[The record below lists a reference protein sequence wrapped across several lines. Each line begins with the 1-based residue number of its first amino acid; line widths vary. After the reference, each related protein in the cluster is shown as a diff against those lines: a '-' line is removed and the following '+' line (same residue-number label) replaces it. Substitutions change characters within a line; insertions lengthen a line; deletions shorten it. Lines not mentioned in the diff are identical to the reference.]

1 MRKYFAPLFVILL
14 LVGVSCQTG
23 INAEKEEEALLD
35 VLRQEAEAMLSGDME
50 AVFALHTQDVQETR
64 LELGVFGYNTY
75 EGWDA
80 IKTLLTDAAP
90 GLKHANIVNIK
101 ENVISKVNGNSAWL
115 KCDNIWKW
123 NDDGGEQEG
132 YENLQVVFFEKIKG
146 EWKIAFASYYFKAV
160 RQNQ

>member
-1 MRKYFAPLFVILL
+1 MRKYLVSLFVILL
-14 LVGVSCQTG
+14 LIGTSCQTG
-23 INAEKEEEALLD
+23 INVENEEEALLD
-35 VLRQEAEAMLSGDME
+35 VLHQEAEAMLAGDME

-80 IKTLLTDAAP
+80 IKTLLVDAAP
-90 GLKHANIVNIK
+90 GLKHANIVNVK

-132 YENLQVVFFEKIKG
+132 YDNLQVVFFEKIKG
-146 EWKIAFASYYFKAV
+146 EWKIAFASYYNKAV
-160 RQNQ
+160 PVQQ

>member
-1 MRKYFAPLFVILL
+1 
-14 LVGVSCQTG
+14 
-23 INAEKEEEALLD
+23 
-35 VLRQEAEAMLSGDME
+35 ME

-75 EGWDA
+75 DSWDA
-80 IKTLLTDAAP
+80 IKTLLMDVSP
-90 GLKHANIVNIK
+90 GLQHSNVVNIK

-146 EWKIAFASYYFKAV
+146 EWKIAFASYYSKAV